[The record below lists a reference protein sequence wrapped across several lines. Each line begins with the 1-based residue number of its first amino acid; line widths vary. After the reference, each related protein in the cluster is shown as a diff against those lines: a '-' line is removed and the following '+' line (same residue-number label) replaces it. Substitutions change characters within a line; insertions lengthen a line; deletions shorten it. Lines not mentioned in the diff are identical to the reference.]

1 MEFNEKLQE
10 LRKQKGIT
18 QDELAAALYV
28 SRTAI
33 SKWESGRGYPNIDS
47 LKAIATYFSVSVDE
61 LLSADQL
68 LTVAAEET
76 KQKTANLRDMVF
88 GLLDVSVA
96 LLLFLPWFGQT
107 VDGVL
112 QEVSLLSLTEVA
124 PYVQI
129 AYLTLVVLSMLVGV
143 LALALQSVD
152 AHLWQKSKTILSL
165 AVGGLGALAFMLGLQ
180 PYGAAYLFALLIIK
194 VVLLLKKN

>member
-1 MEFNEKLQE
+1 MEFHEKLRE
-10 LRKQKGIT
+10 LRKSKGLT
-18 QDELAAALYV
+18 QEELAEALYV

>member
-1 MEFNEKLQE
+1 M
-10 LRKQKGIT
+10 
-18 QDELAAALYV
+18 AAALYV

-68 LTVAAEET
+68 LTVAAEES